1 MMKGMIHMKLNPDCL
16 RDILIVMEKAG
27 YLEELSPQSVYDA
40 LPNYLEEEIN
50 YSIIKLKEA
59 GFIDAIIKEYNTGI
73 AILRLDDITYRGHQ
87 FLADIRSD
95 TVWNNVKE
103 VSKKVGS
110 NSLTAISQI
119 ATGVITEIIRSQL
132 GLI

>member
-1 MMKGMIHMKLNPDCL
+1 MKLNPDCL